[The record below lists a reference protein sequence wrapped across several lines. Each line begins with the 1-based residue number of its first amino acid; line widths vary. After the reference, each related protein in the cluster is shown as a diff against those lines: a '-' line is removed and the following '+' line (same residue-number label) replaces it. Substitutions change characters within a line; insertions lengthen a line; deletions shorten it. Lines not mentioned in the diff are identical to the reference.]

1 MKVDWLT
8 VGRDVLMILV
18 LLFLMVAGLA
28 RLTGGL
34 DLNAAFGAGFIA
46 MTIGFLASGCLSPKA
61 RFSHLPFVAIGVWL
75 LGSVLNAF
83 TRGFPIE
90 AVWQMGL
97 QSVLPVLCSM
107 LLGGALSLAIVKT
120 PESAVLAGGSAGDSN
135 SSQS

>member
-8 VGRDVLMILV
+8 VTRDVLLILV
-18 LLFLMVAGLA
+18 VLFLIVAGLA
-28 RLTGGL
+28 YAVGGL
-34 DLNAAFGAGFIA
+34 DLNAAFGAGFLA

-61 RFSHLPFVAIGVWL
+61 RFSHLPFVAVGVWL
-75 LGSVLNAF
+75 LGTILNTI

-97 QSVLPVLCSM
+97 RSVLPVLGSM

-120 PESAVLAGGSAGDSN
+120 PESGVSAGGSAGDSN
-135 SSQS
+135 SSQA